1 MSFKRYTNCSH
12 PLTPPPTPL
21 TLVLLASIPI
31 PLILQNRKASNL
43 VSTFL
48 FGLISCQNTLPL
60 PVSIDSMT
68 INNNSNRSINYRHFR
83 NTNFDYPRTFL
94 PQFHQTHNL
103 KHPNQE
109 KGINFI
115 IINNE

>member
-1 MSFKRYTNCSH
+1 MSFKSYTNCSH
-12 PLTPPPTPL
+12 PLTPPT
-21 TLVLLASIPI
+21 TLVLRASIPI
-31 PLILQNRKASNL
+31 PLILQNRKASKL

-60 PVSIDSMT
+60 PVSVDSMT

-83 NTNFDYPRTFL
+83 NTNFNCPRTIP